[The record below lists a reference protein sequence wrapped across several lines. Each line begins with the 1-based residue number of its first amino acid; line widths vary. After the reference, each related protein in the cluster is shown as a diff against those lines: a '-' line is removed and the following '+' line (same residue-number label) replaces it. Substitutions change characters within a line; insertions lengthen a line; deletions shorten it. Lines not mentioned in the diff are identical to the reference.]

1 MTREIADTLNNV
13 PKNYCYPRGV
23 EIEVG
28 GSICDSCK
36 FYENEKCTFDI
47 WKWKGIGS
55 DKG

>member
-1 MTREIADTLNNV
+1 MTREIADILNNV

-36 FYENEKCTFDI
+36 FYENEKCTFDV

-55 DKG
+55 DKE